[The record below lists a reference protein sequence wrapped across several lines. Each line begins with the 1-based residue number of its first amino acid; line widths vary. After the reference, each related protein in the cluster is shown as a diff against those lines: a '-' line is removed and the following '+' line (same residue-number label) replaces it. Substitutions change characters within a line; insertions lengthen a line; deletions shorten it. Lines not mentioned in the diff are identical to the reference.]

1 MGYKKT
7 GVIAFIAL
15 VLLALVI
22 YGLSR
27 VSVTKTQSKPS
38 TKSSDVKSSEV
49 TSEPTSKKDTSSTK
63 SEDTSQKSEDASSDT
78 ESTAPELVS
87 GWTEVNTSSISYS
100 SREISETG
108 SVLSKRA
115 FLTDANQVVYLV
127 QIKVDGK
134 DLVLDYYCG
143 YNAFSS
149 VVKNEKVTVVYKT
162 VSKNGANA
170 VLSIEKK

>member
-1 MGYKKT
+1 MTYKKT

-15 VLLALVI
+15 VLLASVI

-38 TKSSDVKSSEV
+38 TESSAIKSSEA
-49 TSEPTSKKDTSSTK
+49 TSESTSKKDSSSTK
-63 SEDTSQKSEDASSDT
+63 SEATSQKSEDTSSDT

-87 GWTEVNTSSISYS
+87 GWTEVTTSSINYS
-100 SREISETG
+100 SEELREAG
-108 SVLSKRA
+108 SVISKRA

-149 VVKNEKVTVVYKT
+149 VVRNEKVTVVYKT
-162 VSKNGANA
+162 VSKNEANA
-170 VLSIEKK
+170 VLCIEKE